1 MGWDG
6 MVGMSVHLYRW
17 IYVYIMQVHAC
28 MLVTFSE
35 RKNGEMVFFWGGW
48 LYIYW
53 GSVCVLE
60 DVFSALLP
68 LFLQRF
74 ETWCVKLCFF
84 CNLEKNWRIAS
95 KQASKQESKEN

>member
-35 RKNGEMVFFWGGW
+35 RKNGEMVFFGGGMVV
-48 LYIYW
+48 YIL
-53 GSVCVLE
+53 G
-60 DVFSALLP
+60 
-68 LFLQRF
+68 
-74 ETWCVKLCFF
+74 
-84 CNLEKNWRIAS
+84 
-95 KQASKQESKEN
+95 